1 MVGRSRDP
9 GGAAVNQTI
18 TGFSEQ
24 HSVPVVVESFRSTP
38 DDRLRTILAS
48 LVTHLHG
55 FVRDIEPTDTE
66 WQQAIDF
73 LTQVGQRCDDTRQ
86 EFVLLSD
93 VLGVSMLVD
102 AINNRRSTTATE
114 TTVLG
119 PFHMVES
126 PRRPLGADISSD
138 HDGVPCVFS
147 GRVFS
152 SNGTPL
158 PGAEVDV
165 WQANGSGFYDVQQP
179 DIQPERNLRGLF
191 TTDSHGRFWLQTV
204 VPSFY
209 PIPHDGPVGAL
220 LKATGRHPNRPAHIH
235 VIAAADGHATLTTH
249 VFIEGGPYLDSDTVF
264 GVKESLIRPVT
275 MVDDPALAAHH
286 RVPNPFQL
294 LEFDIVLDRRQA
306 PR

>member
-1 MVGRSRDP
+1 MAGRRRNR
-9 GGAAVNQTI
+9 GCAAVNQTI
-18 TGFSEQ
+18 SGFSEQ
-24 HSVPVVVESFRSTP
+24 DSVPVVVESFRDTP
-38 DDRLRTILAS
+38 DERLRTILTS
-48 LVTHLHG
+48 LITHLHG
-55 FVRDIEPTDTE
+55 FVRDIEPTDAE

-73 LTQVGQRCDDTRQ
+73 LTHVGHRCDDTRQ

-102 AINNRRSTTATE
+102 AINNRRSATATE

-138 HDGVPCVFS
+138 HDGVPCVFAGLVRS
-147 GRVFS
+147 AD
-152 SNGTPL
+152 GTPL
-158 PGAEVDV
+158 PGAQLDV

-191 TTDSHGRFWLQTV
+191 TADSHGRFWLRTV

-220 LKATGRHPNRPAHIH
+220 LNATGRHPNRPAHIH
-235 VIAAADGHATLTTH
+235 MIAAADGHATVTTH
-249 VFIEGGPYLDSDTVF
+249 VFVEGSPYLDSDTVF
-264 GVKESLIRPVT
+264 GVKQSLIRPVT
-275 MVDDPALAAHH
+275 VVDDPALAAHYQ
-286 RVPNPFQL
+286 VPNPFRL
-294 LEFDIVLDRRQA
+294 LRFDVVLDRRA
-306 PR
+306 CR